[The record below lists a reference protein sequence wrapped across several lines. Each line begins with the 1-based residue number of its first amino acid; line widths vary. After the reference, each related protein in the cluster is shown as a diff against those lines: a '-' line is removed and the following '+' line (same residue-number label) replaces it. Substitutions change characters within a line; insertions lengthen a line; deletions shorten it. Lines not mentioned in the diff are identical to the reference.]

1 MPPKMRAPLERM
13 PEGGGRRGDTCA
25 HTRERL
31 SATLVPPANALR
43 GAAHRDKNT
52 PCRRLFLLRNLSAV
66 YERLQQVIVVNS
78 PSQSLHA
85 ATDRTAPISS
95 GGTSARFVEGMRPQS
110 RRRWYPGMP
119 HAEPSERVALFERET
134 LWRYRAFHFWRS
146 HAARGREGASR
157 TRRLSHRRARQA
169 RSTSCVTEARP
180 SSG

>member
-25 HTRERL
+25 HPRERL

-95 GGTSARFVEGMRPQS
+95 GVPVSAICGGHATPITTAVVS
-110 RRRWYPGMP
+110 R
-119 HAEPSERVALFERET
+119 
-134 LWRYRAFHFWRS
+134 
-146 HAARGREGASR
+146 HAAC
-157 TRRLSHRRARQA
+157 RAER
-169 RSTSCVTEARP
+169 TSCVIRARNALAVQGIP
-180 SSG
+180 LLPLSCRQRARRGFAHAAPVA